1 VTTLLAAGAVL
12 AGAALQSATGFG
24 FSLLAAPLLFVLLG
38 PAQAV
43 GLLIL
48 LSLEVNLLTLGT
60 EGRRPRPLLRD
71 SAVLLAWSIP
81 GALAGV
87 FVLKSLDAVWLQVA
101 LSVTVLA
108 TLAARR
114 RRVHGTRGRGA
125 PLAGLAA
132 GALTTSTSASGPPLL
147 IHLLGRGH
155 SPGEVRD
162 TLTLCFIG
170 LSPIGAAALWATG
183 TTDAMPGLGLAAA
196 LVPAVLAGHLAG
208 RRAFA
213 RLAGGGR
220 YEPVLTAVL
229 LVSVAA
235 GLAGAIASS

>member
-1 VTTLLAAGAVL
+1 VTTLLAALAVL

-24 FSLLAAPLLFVLLG
+24 FSVLAAPLLFVLLG

-60 EGRRPRPLLRD
+60 EGRQPRPLLHD
-71 SAVLLAWSIP
+71 TAVLLAWSVP
-81 GALAGV
+81 GAVAGV
-87 FVLKSLDAVWLQVA
+87 FVLRALDAVWLQVA

-114 RRVHGTRGRGA
+114 RTVRRSGARGA

-132 GALTTSTSASGPPLL
+132 GALTTSTSAAGPALL
-147 IHLLGRGH
+147 IHLLGRGYA
-155 SPGEVRD
+155 PGQLRD
-162 TLTLCFIG
+162 TITLCFIG

-183 TTDAMPGLGLAAA
+183 TRDALPAFGLAAT

-208 RRAFA
+208 RRGFA
-213 RLAGGGR
+213 KLAAGGA

-229 LVSVAA
+229 LLSVAV
-235 GLAGAIASS
+235 GLVGAIASA